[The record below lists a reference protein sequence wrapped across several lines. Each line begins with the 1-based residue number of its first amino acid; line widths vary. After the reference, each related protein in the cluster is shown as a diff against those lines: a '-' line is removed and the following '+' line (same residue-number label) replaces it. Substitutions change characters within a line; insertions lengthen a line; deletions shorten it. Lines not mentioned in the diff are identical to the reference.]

1 MRKPK
6 FTHTCIDER
15 SEEPQVVGEFWL
27 THFGIN
33 YLFQEKI
40 QPVFFWCKLFLQNCV
55 EPYLPTQKFAKIFPK
70 ISSGVVSP
78 VISERK
84 DNASSKS

>member
-1 MRKPK
+1 MSAKEISVAEKEPNEALQVK
-6 FTHTCIDER
+6 R
-15 SEEPQVVGEFWL
+15 STSEFGD
-27 THFGIN
+27 FSARAN
-33 YLFQEKI
+33 
-40 QPVFFWCKLFLQNCV
+40 FFWCYFLFLQNCV
-55 EPYLPTQKFAKIFPK
+55 ESYLPTQKFAKIFPK